1 MAELEESSSESDSDS
16 SSASGTDSDTKA
28 STKASKIVKK
38 KNSVKSVASPSPKTP
53 PRTPPRY
60 PVAAAA
66 PVPEITFQDVDFL
79 SPMFSQACSVSSG
92 TSASAQAVVLQ
103 QVAVLEQFK
112 MDGSIG
118 T

>member
-28 STKASKIVKK
+28 SRASKIVKK

-66 PVPEITFQDVDFL
+66 PVPEITFQDIDLL

-92 TSASAQAVVLQ
+92 TSGSAQAVVLQ